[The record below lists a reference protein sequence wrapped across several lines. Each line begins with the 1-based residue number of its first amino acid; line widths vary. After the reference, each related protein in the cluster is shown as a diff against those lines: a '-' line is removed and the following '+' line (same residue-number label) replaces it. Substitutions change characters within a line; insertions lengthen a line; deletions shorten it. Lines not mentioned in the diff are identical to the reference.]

1 MLLMRILGPPATA
14 PAMECRRSRQENVVR
29 QRNYVGARLQIDAA
43 DDADGADAKMRRLSA
58 RLSGGLLARNSLW
71 DGTRGVPSRSVRKFC
86 VHIVRRH
93 NDATLFSFLPR
104 KIRSK
109 SGVNEKDNVMRSVAI
124 IAVATVFSFRP
135 SRLHTTTMT
144 LKQESNSP

>member
-1 MLLMRILGPPATA
+1 
-14 PAMECRRSRQENVVR
+14 VVR
-29 QRNYVGARLQIDAA
+29 QRYYLGARLQIDAA
-43 DDADGADAKMRRLSA
+43 DDVDDADAKMRRFSA

-71 DGTRGVPSRSVRKFC
+71 DGTRRVPSRSVRKFC
-86 VHIVRRH
+86 VRTVPHH

-104 KIRSK
+104 KIQSK
-109 SGVNEKDNVMRSVAI
+109 SGVNEKDSVMRSVAI

-135 SRLHTTTMT
+135 SRLHMTTMT